1 MKTQH
6 KIVAMYYEIKNLFE
20 EGHAK
25 SAIARRLGLDRKTVR
40 KYAAM
45 GEQELERM
53 IERLSTRTRKLQPYE
68 AYVRQR
74 IEGCPDCSA
83 AQVEDWLKEQ
93 NPDFPAVSS
102 RTIFSFVQLIRTRYH
117 LPKPRVSIRACEAV
131 DELPYGEQ
139 AQVDFGTTWM
149 RDHYGNRIKVF
160 VMVMVLSRSRQKFIF
175 FTNQAITTG
184 FLIGALERAFVFFG
198 GMPRVLVFDQDAV
211 VLLDENH
218 GELMY
223 THEFLRYQSQRK
235 FRVHMCRKA
244 DPQSK
249 GKVENAVKYVK
260 QNFLR
265 GRLFSNLE
273 NLNQEGLQW
282 LERTANA
289 KIHGTTLL
297 VPHLQWLIEKDYLQ
311 PFEPLP
317 MEPGLAVSYGVRK
330 DHTVLYHGNRYTVPT
345 GTYQGPD
352 SQVLLEVKDGFLH
365 ILDTKH
371 TEIACFVLE
380 SGKGKLIVNTHHRR
394 DRTQKVNELKQE
406 LIPCFTDTIQAERF
420 LGKIR
425 ERFPRYVRDQFQQIK
440 KTILGQDLKLN
451 DQVLN
456 RCMELNLSSSGE
468 FSSVYQWMLKRKETT
483 RLEAIR
489 EYVPQLPVG
498 QLDQIL
504 LMKPH
509 TSQISDYQH
518 LIVP

>member
-249 GKVENAVKYVK
+249 GYDKY
-260 QNFLR
+260 
-265 GRLFSNLE
+265 
-273 NLNQEGLQW
+273 
-282 LERTANA
+282 
-289 KIHGTTLL
+289 
-297 VPHLQWLIEKDYLQ
+297 
-311 PFEPLP
+311 
-317 MEPGLAVSYGVRK
+317 
-330 DHTVLYHGNRYTVPT
+330 
-345 GTYQGPD
+345 
-352 SQVLLEVKDGFLH
+352 
-365 ILDTKH
+365 
-371 TEIACFVLE
+371 
-380 SGKGKLIVNTHHRR
+380 IV
-394 DRTQKVNELKQE
+394 
-406 LIPCFTDTIQAERF
+406 
-420 LGKIR
+420 
-425 ERFPRYVRDQFQQIK
+425 
-440 KTILGQDLKLN
+440 
-451 DQVLN
+451 
-456 RCMELNLSSSGE
+456 M
-468 FSSVYQWMLKRKETT
+468 
-483 RLEAIR
+483 
-489 EYVPQLPVG
+489 
-498 QLDQIL
+498 
-504 LMKPH
+504 
-509 TSQISDYQH
+509 
-518 LIVP
+518 